1 MGTVIKTGLGL
12 DYSDNVS
19 WCFESVTK
27 QQVRLS
33 ATAAAADCKA
43 MCMGVPDKHSWL
55 PLLLL
60 SVMQPLEN

>member
-60 SVMQPLEN
+60 SVMHALEN